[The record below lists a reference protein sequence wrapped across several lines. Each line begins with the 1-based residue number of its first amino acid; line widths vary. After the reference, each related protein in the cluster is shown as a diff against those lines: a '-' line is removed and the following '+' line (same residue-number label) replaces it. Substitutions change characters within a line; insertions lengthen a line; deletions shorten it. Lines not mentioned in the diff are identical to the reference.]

1 MVMVTRQDYL
11 VKREYYK
18 DQAREIQRDRFARQ
32 VLVRR
37 QRSNR
42 FYSGALIWLGRRLV
56 AWGRSLQERYSTAAS
71 ASMSQPANQAVS

>member
-18 DQAREIQRDRFARQ
+18 DQAREIQREQFARK
-32 VLVRR
+32 LLAGR
-37 QRSNR
+37 QRGNR
-42 FYSGALIWLGRRLV
+42 FYSGALNWVGCLLV

-71 ASMSQPANQAVS
+71 ASMSHPANQPVS